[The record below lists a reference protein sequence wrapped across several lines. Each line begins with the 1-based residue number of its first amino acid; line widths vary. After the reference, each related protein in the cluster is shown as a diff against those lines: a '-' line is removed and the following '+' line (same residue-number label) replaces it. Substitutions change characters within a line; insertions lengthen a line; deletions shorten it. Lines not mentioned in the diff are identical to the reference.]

1 LYNAEAAIMELR
13 QYAPTTPVKIR
24 LLGGEVVDCL
34 GLDHEV
40 VEGKM
45 TIVFLATNEQEEVAI

>member
-1 LYNAEAAIMELR
+1 MELR

-45 TIVFLATNEQEEVAI
+45 TIVFLATNEQEEVAV